1 MAKLN
6 VRNRNKDKYDKNG
19 TPKKP
24 NWEWRFEGAKVD
36 GKRKHI
42 TKAGFRT
49 QKEALEAGTKAL
61 AEYNNAGLHFE
72 PTEISVADYLDYW
85 FNTHV
90 QVNLKYNT
98 QLAYRNIIDK
108 HLKARFGSYKL
119 KSINASIVQQYA
131 NDLKINGYSKSM
143 LVGILT
149 TFSSAMDYA
158 VEPLQ
163 YIPNNPIRLVKFPKV
178 EKQPRQRIILQMD
191 DWHKIQSRFA
201 NSRFYV
207 MLMIGFH
214 TGLRIGE
221 VTGLTWDDVDFE
233 NKEITVN
240 KITIKRNPENEK
252 KSSWYFSDP
261 KTDTSSRIVKIGD
274 TLYNFLKEE
283 KVRQQKNELKYGE
296 YYTVHVLKQEKDEK

>member
-240 KITIKRNPENEK
+240 KITIK
-252 KSSWYFSDP
+252 
-261 KTDTSSRIVKIGD
+261 
-274 TLYNFLKEE
+274 
-283 KVRQQKNELKYGE
+283 
-296 YYTVHVLKQEKDEK
+296 